1 MLLETWELAT
11 NSVSLG
17 SRITH
22 FKQYLQADLEND
34 EEFYKGA
41 VTTFNARVSSLSE
54 SRRKEVED
62 LPSTLHLR
70 QLKACWIKRIKCL
83 KEMLMDSDAISSKR
97 RELFLKLVELKL
109 AGSTEDVEDPHLI
122 MNSILL
128 SK

>member
-1 MLLETWELAT
+1 MGVGNQL
-11 NSVSLG
+11 SLFG
-17 SRITH
+17 
-22 FKQYLQADLEND
+22 FEDQADLEND